1 MTITTPATVQLPL
14 TASRSAIAAA
24 AASTDHRLR
33 IAAAYHPRT
42 PNVMRAALA
51 ADPDPAVSGAAANA
65 TQYGTHDLEI
75 GYAWATQL
83 SA

>member
-1 MTITTPATVQLPL
+1 
-14 TASRSAIAAA
+14 
-24 AASTDHRLR
+24 
-33 IAAAYHPRT
+33 
-42 PNVMRAALA
+42 MRAALA

-65 TQYGTHDLEI
+65 TQYGTPDLEI

>member
-1 MTITTPATVQLPL
+1 VTITTPVTVQLPL
-14 TASRSAIAAA
+14 AASRSAITAA
-24 AASTDHRLR
+24 AASADRRLR
-33 IAAAYHPRT
+33 IAAAYHPLT

-65 TQYGTHDLEI
+65 AQYGTRDLEI